1 MQGGD
6 YMYKNLNAELARMG
20 WTRKDLVVAADIRY
34 QTLNEMQKSL
44 EVLKNKIDRDNRTI
58 KRLRMQRNLS

>member
-1 MQGGD
+1 
-6 YMYKNLNAELARMG
+6 MYKNLNAELARMG
-20 WTRKDLVVAADIRY
+20 WTRKDLAVAADIRY

-58 KRLRMQRNLS
+58 KRLRM

>member
-1 MQGGD
+1 MKGGD

-20 WTRKDLVVAADIRY
+20 WTRKDLAVAADIRY

-58 KRLRMQRNLS
+58 KRLRM

>member
-1 MQGGD
+1 
-6 YMYKNLNAELARMG
+6 MYKTLNAELARMG
-20 WTRKDLVVAADIRY
+20 WIRKDLAVAADIRY

-58 KRLRMQRNLS
+58 KRLRM

>member
-1 MQGGD
+1 MKGGD

-20 WTRKDLVVAADIRY
+20 WIRKDLAVAADIRY

-58 KRLRMQRNLS
+58 KRLRM

>member
-1 MQGGD
+1 MKGGD

-58 KRLRMQRNLS
+58 KRLRM